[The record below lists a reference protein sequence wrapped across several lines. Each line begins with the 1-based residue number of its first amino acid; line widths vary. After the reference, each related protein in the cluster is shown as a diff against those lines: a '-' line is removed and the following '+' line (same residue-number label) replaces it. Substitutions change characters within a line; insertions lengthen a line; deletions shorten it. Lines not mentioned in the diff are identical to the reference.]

1 MRNLGYSLCFGIA
14 AALLGA
20 ALPPV
25 AVAQGRTIEVEA
37 GPIWSQSD
45 AQSKCPGVAKANG
58 GTWTG
63 NWRTTV
69 PGRMSVCEVRV
80 SSNGNPAPTPTT
92 TPNPWRA
99 LRFGTATMGNSTF
112 GKIEVTGGWG
122 AVRRDD
128 TAARACVSFKNVGT
142 VTVTRIVFEF
152 PIIDRSDVRQ
162 GALTLDRRGTFSPG
176 IDIHGWSSLE
186 DWQKGGSHR
195 GYDENCTALTLNIA
209 SFPLRAAHFMTYR
222 IKRVEYADGASWTP
236 EGAQ

>member
-1 MRNLGYSLCFGIA
+1 MERSRFDLSSEVQMKNLGYSLCFGIA

-58 GTWTG
+58 GSWTG

-69 PGRMSVCEVRV
+69 PMQMSVCEVRV
-80 SSNGNPAPTPTT
+80 SSNGSPAPTPTP
-92 TPNPWRA
+92 TPNPWRV
-99 LRFGTATMGNSTF
+99 LRFGTATIGNPTF

-142 VTVTRIVFEF
+142 ATVTRIAYEF
-152 PIIDRSDVRQ
+152 
-162 GALTLDRRGTFSPG
+162 T
-176 IDIHGWSSLE
+176 
-186 DWQKGGSHR
+186 
-195 GYDENCTALTLNIA
+195 
-209 SFPLRAAHFMTYR
+209 
-222 IKRVEYADGASWTP
+222 
-236 EGAQ
+236 